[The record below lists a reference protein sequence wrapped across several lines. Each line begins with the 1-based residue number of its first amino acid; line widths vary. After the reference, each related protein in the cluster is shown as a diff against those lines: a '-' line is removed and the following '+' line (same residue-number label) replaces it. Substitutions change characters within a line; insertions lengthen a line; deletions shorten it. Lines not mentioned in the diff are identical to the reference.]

1 MRKKKGIFLDRDG
14 VVNRR
19 RVGDY
24 VKMWEEFEF
33 LPDIFDVLPKMHE
46 AGYVVILVTNQR
58 GIALQLMT
66 EDDLS
71 AIHEAMQGELARRS
85 GHKFDGIFYC
95 PHDNDSGCD
104 CRKPRGGMILQG
116 AEEFNLELKES
127 WMIGDSETDI
137 EAGIE
142 AKCKTARIAEEGTPT
157 KGMIRGSDLYEV
169 WTSIVGGRGVIQD
182 SKGKIQNGRM

>member
-1 MRKKKGIFLDRDG
+1 MMKRKGIFLDRDG

-24 VKMWEEFEF
+24 VKRWEEFEF
-33 LPDIFDVLPKMHE
+33 LPEIFDVLPEMHE
-46 AGYVVILVTNQR
+46 AGFVVVLITNQR

-71 AIHEAMQGELARRS
+71 AIHRAMQEELLQRS
-85 GHKFDGIFYC
+85 GHTIDGIFFC
-95 PHDNDSGCD
+95 PHDNNAGCD
-104 CRKPRGGMILQG
+104 CRKPRGGMILRG
-116 AEEFNLELKES
+116 AEEFNVDLKES

-142 AKCKTARIAEEGTPT
+142 AKCKTARIAVEGTST
-157 KGMIRGSDLYEV
+157 KGMIVADNLRSIWKEIQQREV
-169 WTSIVGGRGVIQD
+169 G
-182 SKGKIQNGRM
+182 